1 MYSQSI
7 VTEDLTA
14 PTSLNHLSTQLVHI
28 PLMTSASLTRVSGE
42 SVLTPM
48 AVSTSTLP
56 LQADS
61 SLTEAWSVSGKLQFK
76 AKWLSEDDLQIAEK
90 RREAKEKRKDIC
102 PSERKDICP
111 SERRVPQTIV
121 ER

>member
-1 MYSQSI
+1 M
-7 VTEDLTA
+7 
-14 PTSLNHLSTQLVHI
+14 
-28 PLMTSASLTRVSGE
+28 
-42 SVLTPM
+42 
-48 AVSTSTLP
+48 
-56 LQADS
+56 
-61 SLTEAWSVSGKLQFK
+61 SGKLQFK